1 MRIGLYIFVFLTIY
15 SCGSYNSD
23 TSVKKVFRYNEAA
36 GLTSLDP
43 AFAKDQ
49 SIIWPCLNLYNGL
62 VQLDTALR
70 IVPAIAHSWEISG
83 NGKIYTFHLRKDV
96 FFHSNASFLTPD
108 STRRV
113 IANDFVYSFHRL
125 TDTKLSS
132 PGAWVMKPVLHDEKG
147 NIKGIYSKNDT
158 TLIIEL
164 ENVYPPFLGLL
175 TMPYCSVVPKEIV
188 ENYGK
193 DFRSNP
199 CGTGPFQFSYWKE
212 GVKLI
217 LLKNENYFE
226 FDGNNRLPFLDALEI
241 SFLSDKQSAFIEFL
255 KGRLDFLSGADPA
268 YKDELLTRSGHLQP
282 KYGDRFIMETQPYL
296 NTEYLG
302 ILMDNDNPTMLPLTI
317 KKIRQALNYGFDRR
331 KMISYLRNNMGTPGI
346 YGIVPPGLPSFD
358 SSLVAYEFDPEKV
371 KQLLIESGFPNGQ
384 NFPEIILS
392 TTTNYQDLCEFIK
405 SQWEEFGFKIKIDIN
420 QAAVHR
426 KMIAEQKLGFF
437 RGSWIADYPDA
448 ENYLSL
454 FYSPNFA
461 PVGPNYTHFKNKRF
475 DQLYE
480 SAASEINDSVRYQY
494 YREMDKI
501 IIDESPVIIL
511 FYDKVLRLY
520 DKNISG
526 LGTNAMNLLIL
537 KNVRK
542 N

>member
-1 MRIGLYIFVFLTIY
+1 MKWLWYIFFSLTIL
-15 SCGSYNSD
+15 SCGRNNNEASM
-23 TSVKKVFRYNEAA
+23 KKVFRYNEAS

-49 SIIWPCLNLYNGL
+49 SIIWPCLEIYNGL
-62 VQLDTALR
+62 VQLDTGLR
-70 IVPAIAHSWEISG
+70 IIPCIAHSWEISDS
-83 NGKIYTFHLRKDV
+83 GKTYTFHLRKDV
-96 FFHSNASFLTPD
+96 FFHRNANFLNSD

-113 IANDFVYSFHRL
+113 IADDFVFSLQRL
-125 TDTKLSS
+125 IDPKLTS
-132 PGAWVMKPVLHDEKG
+132 PGSWVMKNVLNDGEG
-147 NIKGIYSKNDT
+147 NLTGVTTPNDS
-158 TLIIEL
+158 TLVIEL
-164 ENVYPPFLGLL
+164 YQSYPPFLGLL

-188 ENYGK
+188 NHYGP
-193 DFRSNP
+193 DFRANP
-199 CGTGPFQFSYWKE
+199 CGTGPFRFSLWKE

-217 LLKNENYFE
+217 LLKNEDYFE
-226 FDGNNRLPFLDALEI
+226 FDGKNRLPYLDAIDI

-255 KGRLDFLSGADPA
+255 KGRIDFLSGADPA
-268 YKDELLTRSGHLQP
+268 YKDELLTRSGQLQS
-282 KYGDRFIMETQPYL
+282 KYGNRFTMETQPYL

-302 ILMDNDNPTMLPLTI
+302 ILMDNKDSKMLPLAI

-331 KMISYLRNNMGTPGI
+331 KMISYLRNNMGTPGV
-346 YGIVPPGLPSFD
+346 YGMVPPGLPSFD
-358 SSLVAYEFDPEKV
+358 DSRVAYDYNPEKV

-384 NFPEIILS
+384 NLPEITLS

-420 QAAVHR
+420 QAAIHR

-461 PVGPNYTHFKNKRF
+461 PGGPNYTHFKNEQF
-475 DQLYE
+475 DMLFKK
-480 SAASEINDSVRYQY
+480 ATSEINDSVRYEY
-494 YREMDKI
+494 YRKMDKI
-501 IIDESPVIIL
+501 LIDEAPVIIL

-520 DKNISG
+520 DKSISG

-537 KNVRK
+537 KGVKK

>member
-1 MRIGLYIFVFLTIY
+1 MRIGLYIFIFFTVY
-15 SCGSYNSD
+15 SCGRENSD
-23 TSVKKVFRYNEAA
+23 SSDKKVFRYNEAS

-62 VQLDTALR
+62 VQLDTSLR

-83 NGKIYTFHLRKDV
+83 NGKVYSFHLRKDV
-96 FFHSNASFLTPD
+96 FFHNNAGFSTPD

-113 IANDFVYSFHRL
+113 TANDFVYSFHRL
-125 TDTKLSS
+125 TDLKLSS

-188 ENYGK
+188 EKYGP

-199 CGTGPFQFSYWKE
+199 CGTGPFQFSFWKE

-217 LLKNENYFE
+217 LLKNANYFE
-226 FDGNNRLPFLDALEI
+226 FNGDNRLPFLDALEI
-241 SFLSDKQSAFIEFL
+241 SFLSDKQSSFIEFL
-255 KGRLDFLSGADPA
+255 KGRLDFLSGTDPA
-268 YKDELLTRSGHLQP
+268 YKDELLTRSGNLQP

-302 ILMDNDNPTMLPLTI
+302 ILMDNENATMLPLTI

-358 SSLVAYEFDPEKV
+358 SSLVAYEYDPEKV
-371 KQLLIESGFPNGQ
+371 KQLLIESGYPNGQ
-384 NFPEIILS
+384 NLPEIVLS

-461 PVGPNYTHFKNKRF
+461 PVGPNYTHFKNVRY
-475 DQLYE
+475 DQLYQ

-542 N
+542 H

>member
-1 MRIGLYIFVFLTIY
+1 MRRLQYFIIVMTLL
-15 SCGSYNSD
+15 SCGKNNSD
-23 TSVKKVFRYNEAA
+23 TSGKKIFRYNEAA

-49 SIIWPCLNLYNGL
+49 SIIWPCLEIFNGL
-62 VQLDTALR
+62 VQLDTGLR
-70 IVPAIAHSWEISG
+70 IIPCIAHSWEISD
-83 NGKIYTFHLRKDV
+83 NGKSYTFHLRDDV
-96 FFHSNASFLTPD
+96 FFHHNPCFSTPD

-113 IANDFVYSFHRL
+113 IANDFVFSLQRL
-125 TDTKLSS
+125 TDPQLTS
-132 PGAWVMKPVLHDEKG
+132 PGAWVMKHVLHDDNG
-147 NIKGIYSKNDT
+147 NLTGINAKDDT
-158 TLIIEL
+158 TLIVQLDQI
-164 ENVYPPFLGLL
+164 YPPFLGLL
-175 TMPYCSVVPKEIV
+175 TMPYCSVVPKEV
-188 ENYGK
+188 VKKYGP

-199 CGTGPFQFSYWKE
+199 CGTGPFRFSFWKE

-226 FDGNNRLPFLDALEI
+226 SDGKNRLPYLDAIDI
-241 SFLSDKQSAFIEFL
+241 SYISDKQSAFIEFL

-302 ILMDNDNPTMLPLTI
+302 ILMDNHDSKLLPLSM

-331 KMISYLRNNMGTPGI
+331 KMISYLRNSMGTPGVF
-346 YGIVPPGLPSFD
+346 GMVPPGLPSFD
-358 SSLVAYEFDPEKV
+358 SSLVSYDYEPEKV
-371 KQLLIESGFPNGQ
+371 KQLLIESGFPNGK
-384 NFPEIILS
+384 NLPEIILS

-405 SQWEEFGFKIKIDIN
+405 SQWEEFGFKIKIDVN

-426 KMIAEQKLGFF
+426 KMIAEQKLQFF

-461 PVGPNYTHFKNKRF
+461 PAGPNYTHFKNDRF
-475 DQLYE
+475 DHLFE
-480 SAASEINDSVRYQY
+480 MAAGEINDSLRYQY

-501 IIDESPVIIL
+501 VMDEAPVIIL
-511 FYDKVLRLY
+511 YYDKVLRLY
-520 DKNISG
+520 DKNITG

-542 N
+542 L

>member
-1 MRIGLYIFVFLTIY
+1 MKCIWYIFFAITIL
-15 SCGSYNSD
+15 SCRSNNHES
-23 TSVKKVFRYNEAA
+23 SLKKVFRYNEAA

-49 SIIWPCLNLYNGL
+49 SIIWPCLEIYNGL
-62 VQLDTALR
+62 VQLDTGLR
-70 IVPAIAHSWEISG
+70 IIPCIAHSWEISDS
-83 NGKIYTFHLRKDV
+83 GKTYTFHLRKDV
-96 FFHSNASFLTPD
+96 FFHRNENFLNSNNTRKVLADDFVFSLQRLIDPKLTSPGSWVMNNVLKDGKGNLTGIKSRND
-108 STRRV
+108 STVV
-113 IANDFVYSFHRL
+113 IQLYQS
-125 TDTKLSS
+125 
-132 PGAWVMKPVLHDEKG
+132 
-147 NIKGIYSKNDT
+147 
-158 TLIIEL
+158 
-164 ENVYPPFLGLL
+164 YPPFLGLL
-175 TMPYCSVVPKEIV
+175 TMPYCSVVPKEV
-188 ENYGK
+188 VNHYGT
-193 DFRSNP
+193 DFRANP
-199 CGTGPFQFSYWKE
+199 CGTGPFRFSLWKE

-226 FDGNNRLPFLDALEI
+226 FDGNNRLPYLDAIDI

-255 KGRLDFLSGADPA
+255 KGRIDFLSGADPA
-268 YKDELLTRSGHLQP
+268 YKDELLTRSGQLQS
-282 KYGDRFIMETQPYL
+282 KYGNRFIMETQPYL

-302 ILMDNDNPTMLPLTI
+302 ILMDNKDSKMSPLGL

-331 KMISYLRNNMGTPGI
+331 KMISYLRNNMGTPGV
-346 YGIVPPGLPSFD
+346 YGMVPPGLPSFD
-358 SSLVAYEFDPEKV
+358 ESNVAYDYNPEKV

-384 NFPEIILS
+384 NLPEITLS

-420 QAAVHR
+420 QAAIHR

-461 PVGPNYTHFKNKRF
+461 PGGPNYTHFKNEQF
-475 DQLYE
+475 DRLFKM
-480 SAASEINDSVRYQY
+480 ATSEINDSLRYEY

-501 IIDESPVIIL
+501 VIDEAPVVIL

>member
-1 MRIGLYIFVFLTIY
+1 MRSVWFILIAFLTF
-15 SCGSYNSD
+15 SCGRSNTES
-23 TSVKKVFRYNEAA
+23 SLKKVFRYNEAS

-49 SIIWPCLNLYNGL
+49 SIIWPCIEIYNGL
-62 VQLDTALR
+62 VQLDTGLR
-70 IVPAIAHSWEISG
+70 IIPCIAHSWEISDS
-83 NGKIYTFHLRKDV
+83 GKTYTFHLRNDI
-96 FFHSNASFLTPD
+96 FFHHNSSFLNPD
-108 STRRV
+108 STRKV
-113 IANDFVYSFHRL
+113 IADDFVFSLQRL
-125 TDTKLSS
+125 IDPKLTS
-132 PGAWVMKPVLHDEKG
+132 PGSWVMKNVLNDGKG
-147 NIKGIYSKNDT
+147 NLTGISTPNDS
-158 TLIIEL
+158 TLVIHL
-164 ENVYPPFLGLL
+164 YQSYPPFLGLL

-188 ENYGK
+188 NHYGP

-199 CGTGPFQFSYWKE
+199 CGTGPFRFGLWKE

-226 FDGNNRLPFLDALEI
+226 FDGNNRLPYLDAIDI

-255 KGRLDFLSGADPA
+255 KGRIDFLSGADPA
-268 YKDELLTRSGHLQP
+268 YKDELLTRSGQLQS
-282 KYGDRFIMETQPYL
+282 KYGNRFTMETQPYL

-302 ILMDNDNPTMLPLTI
+302 ILMDNKDSKMSSLAM

-331 KMISYLRNNMGTPGI
+331 KMISYLRNNMGTPGV
-346 YGIVPPGLPSFD
+346 YGMVPPGLPSFD
-358 SSLVAYEFDPEKV
+358 DSKVAYDYQPEKV
-371 KQLLIESGFPNGQ
+371 KQLLKESGFPNGQ
-384 NFPEIILS
+384 NLPEITLS

-420 QAAVHR
+420 QAAIHR

-461 PVGPNYTHFKNKRF
+461 PAGPNYTHFKNEKF
-475 DQLYE
+475 DLLFKK
-480 SAASEINDSVRYQY
+480 ATSEINDSLRYEY
-494 YREMDKI
+494 YREMDRI
-501 IIDESPVIIL
+501 IIDEAPVVIL

-520 DKNISG
+520 DKNITG

-542 N
+542 K